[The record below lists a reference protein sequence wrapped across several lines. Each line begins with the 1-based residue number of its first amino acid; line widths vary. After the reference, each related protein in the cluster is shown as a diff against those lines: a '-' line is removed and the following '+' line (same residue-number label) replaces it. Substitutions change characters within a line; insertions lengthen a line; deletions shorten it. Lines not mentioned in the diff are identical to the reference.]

1 MNLETLPRTVEHES
15 DYARWAEVMAQK
27 LQEKRFGEL
36 DRILAELERDR
47 QETKVVMIKIIVF

>member
-36 DRILAELERDR
+36 D
-47 QETKVVMIKIIVF
+47 